1 MQPPYIYRATITNV
15 VDGDTFDAVV
25 DLGFNV
31 QTRIRFRLLG
41 LDTAELNS
49 ADVVQR
55 ELATKAKQLLSTQA
69 LNQQATIHS
78 HKADKYG
85 RWLAE
90 LFIDGQSLSMN
101 NRLLAEGLAKPYF
114 GGTRGQ

>member
-1 MQPPYIYRATITNV
+1 MQPPYIYRATVTNV

-31 QTRIRFRLLG
+31 QTRIRFRMLG
-41 LDTAELNS
+41 LDTAELS
-49 ADVVQR
+49 SPDPGQR
-55 ELATKAKQLLSTQA
+55 VLAIKARTFLTNAA

-90 LFIDGQSLSMN
+90 LFIDGKPLSIN
-101 NRLLAEGLAKPYF
+101 NQLLLEGLAKPYF